1 MKKNIIAISL
11 SIMIISN
18 ILMIAVIEI
27 LYLRSFIAMFL
38 FSAAIFILW
47 KYYLK
52 KQPYLYVEHIQQTYF
67 LKTLPLVIVP
77 LVGIIFLLLNQLSLK
92 ISIINLMLLTSIAT
106 GVYEEL
112 LFRGIVFGSFQQ
124 ANISSK
130 TAIFLSAALFS
141 LFHIYTATEYE
152 TINFLLKMLN
162 TFMMGVIFA
171 YIYYITKNL
180 LYIIMVHAI
189 WDFESF
195 LASTSPIGLHLSTV
209 LFLLTIIYFI
219 WSSRQIDSK

>member
-1 MKKNIIAISL
+1 MKKNIIAVSL
-11 SIMIISN
+11 SIMLISN

-38 FSAAIFILW
+38 FSTAIFILW

-52 KQPYLYVEHIQQTYF
+52 KQPYLYVKHIQQIYF

-77 LVGIIFLLLNQLSLK
+77 LLGIIFLLLNQLSLNMGI
-92 ISIINLMLLTSIAT
+92 ISLMLLTSIAT

-124 ANISSK
+124 ANINLK
-130 TAIFLSAALFS
+130 TAVLLSAALFS
-141 LFHIYTATEYE
+141 LIHVYTVTDYE
-152 TINFLLKMLN
+152 TIDFLLKMLN
-162 TFMMGVIFA
+162 TFMMGVVFA

-180 LYIIMVHAI
+180 LYIIMIHAI

-195 LASTSPIGLHLSTV
+195 LASTSPVGLHLSIV

-219 WSSRQIDSK
+219 WSCRQINSK